1 MKQSKFEYFLEDHK
15 NKVQAF
21 FEKST
26 NIEVLDGSCDKLN
39 RYKHAGAQLLVDGVY
54 YYFTTSQF
62 NIANKLYVS
71 LNKGLIEKIKTN
83 QDPYKVVLINRN
95 NFTIF
100 DKWNIIEDNIISD
113 YKNKIPVV
121 SLEYAESIWPLRMLP
136 STLDF
141 TKLQAVRYS
150 WEDKKNNQLHAKKIR
165 FWSQTYHFDKTFA
178 SRQKAWEW
186 LVKCEVYNKAKR
198 QFYKDL
204 KAEDCMIQI
213 KNNGKKEA
221 IHFELIEKSSV
232 STVVN
237 PKVAQSAPSSILDS
251 NIYNI
256 DDSAPVVQ
264 QDIDNTR
271 KKASLL
277 DKQMDVLAEKMADKV
292 GSYTESDILSALLK
306 FGSNE
311 NMKNAYILGLYEK
324 KLYKEAEYASKM
336 FTILNNNKIED

>member
-1 MKQSKFEYFLEDHK
+1 MKQNKFKYFLEDHK
-15 NKVQAF
+15 NKIQSF
-21 FEKST
+21 FKDAKS
-26 NIEVLDGSCDKLN
+26 IEILDGSCDRLN

-71 LNKGLIEKIKTN
+71 LNKGLVEKIKTN
-83 QDPYKVVLINRN
+83 QDPYKVVLINKN

-100 DKWNIIEDNIISD
+100 DKWNIIENNNISD

-121 SLEYAESIWPLRMLP
+121 SLECAESIWPLRTLP

-165 FWSQTYHFDKTFA
+165 LWSQTYHFDKTFA

-221 IHFELIEKSSV
+221 IHFQLLEKSSF
-232 STVVN
+232 STVAN
-237 PKVAQSAPSSILDS
+237 PKVAQSAPSSILDN

-264 QDIDNTR
+264 QDMNNTR

-277 DKQMDVLAEKMADKV
+277 DKQMDVLAEKMANKV
-292 GSYTESDILSALLK
+292 ESYTESDILLALLK

-311 NMKNAYILGLYEK
+311 NMKKVYILGLYEK
-324 KLYKEAEYASKM
+324 GLYKEAEYASKM
-336 FTILNNNKIED
+336 FDVLKNTHIRD